1 MAFEIPSL
9 AAGAGFAALGLVAGL
24 LSAFFGIGGGWVVTP
39 VLLLTGLGA
48 PDAVGTSMAYLA
60 GTGIV
65 GVVRHA
71 RHGAV
76 DFRLGAALGVALVAG
91 VELGRRLLL
100 FMDALGR
107 GEAAVQWIFLVWM
120 VALGVSTLRGARRG
134 ERTAASAGEPVRRRR
149 IAWKPC
155 IRVRSADA
163 PVSLWVI
170 AAVGLLAGVMGG
182 LLGLG
187 GGVILLPAMVG
198 LMGVEHRSA
207 VATSLVGVSA
217 AGLWGAASYA
227 FGGHVDGP
235 VAAWLIAGALIGV
248 PIGVRACR
256 AADARGFR
264 RLFGI
269 MMLCAAVSV
278 GMGRAGWRTASLAG
292 MLLSAGGLAAVILWT
307 AWLRRPRRP
316 PPCA

>member
-1 MAFEIPSL
+1 MVFSIPSL
-9 AAGAGFAALGLVAGL
+9 ASGAGFAALGVVAGL
-24 LSAFFGIGGGWVVTP
+24 LSAFFGIGGGWIVTP

-76 DFRLGAALGVALVAG
+76 DFRLGVALGAALTVG

-107 GEAAVQWIFLVWM
+107 GEAAVQWILLAWLA
-120 VALGVSTLRGARRG
+120 ALGASALYGTRRG
-134 ERTAASAGEPVRRRR
+134 GGTATPAGALARQWR
-149 IAWKPC
+149 IDWKPR
-155 IRVRSADA
+155 ISVRSAEA
-163 PVSLWVI
+163 RVSIWTI
-170 AAVGLLAGVMGG
+170 AAVGFLAGVMGG

-187 GGVILLPAMVG
+187 GGVILIPAMVG
-198 LMGVEHRSA
+198 LMGVEHRAA

-217 AGLWGAASYA
+217 AGLWGAARYA

-235 VAAWLIAGALIGV
+235 VAAWLIAGALLGV
-248 PIGVRACR
+248 PVGVRACR

-264 RLFGI
+264 RLFGT
-269 MMLCAAVSV
+269 MMLLASLSV
-278 GMGRAGWRTASLAG
+278 GFGRAGWRSASLAG
-292 MLLSAGGLAAVILWT
+292 MLLSAVGLAAVILWT
-307 AWLRRPRRP
+307 AWFRRPRRT

>member
-1 MAFEIPSL
+1 MAI
-9 AAGAGFAALGLVAGL
+9 GVGAGL

-48 PDAVGTSMAYLA
+48 PDAVGTSMAFLA

-76 DFRLGAALGVALVAG
+76 DFRLGVALGLALVAG
-91 VELGRRLLL
+91 VELGRLLLL

-107 GEAAVQWIFLVWM
+107 GEAAVQWVFLVWM
-120 VALGVSTLRGARRG
+120 AALGVSALIGSRRGGGTARPAGASARRI
-134 ERTAASAGEPVRRRR
+134 R

-155 IRVRSADA
+155 IAVRSADA

-170 AAVGLLAGVMGG
+170 AAVGLLAGTMGG

-187 GGVILLPAMVG
+187 GGVILVPAMVG
-198 LMGVEHRSA
+198 LMGVEHRAA

-227 FGGHVDGP
+227 SGGHVDGP
-235 VAAWLIAGALIGV
+235 VAAWLLAGAFLGV
-248 PIGVRACR
+248 PVGVRACR
-256 AADARGFR
+256 TADARGFR
-264 RLFGI
+264 RLFGA
-269 MMLCAAVSV
+269 MMLFASMSV
-278 GMGRAGWRTASLAG
+278 GLSRAGWRAASFAG
-292 MLLSAGGLAAVILWT
+292 MLLSAGGLVAVILWT
-307 AWLRRPRRP
+307 AWFRRPRRI